1 MKRKLSRRPVL
12 TRGICYAAGQDAGN
26 WSMKAAGRTKWN
38 WDDFN
43 AAAGLCNKLLDKLLD
58 EDLEENSLYEAR
70 KIIGGKA

>member
-12 TRGICYAAGQDAGN
+12 TRGICYAAGWDAGN
-26 WSMKAAGRTKWN
+26 RSMKQAGRTKWS
-38 WDDFN
+38 WEDTN
-43 AAAGLCNKLLDKLLD
+43 AACDVCNKLLDKLLD